1 VWRRDHVHHVLEQW
15 RREAPDLDRS
25 AFGVVGRISRLAQF
39 VQAEIEPVF
48 VVHGVNGGEFDVLA
62 ALRRAG
68 RPHRLSPT
76 ELSRALIVTSGG
88 MTKRLNALERR
99 GLIRRQPDPN
109 DGRSTAVSLTREG
122 KRLVEAILFEHVAN
136 EERLLSDLS
145 DKERAELAALLEVL
159 AVSLGD
165 GVDARTRG
173 TSSAGRKRRQAI
185 AAR

>member
-1 VWRRDHVHHVLEQW
+1 MQQRDHVHHVLEQW

-25 AFGVVGRISRLAQF
+25 AFGVVGRLSRLAQL

-48 VVHGVNGGEFDVLA
+48 VAHGVNGGEFDVLA

-68 RPHRLSPT
+68 RPYQLTPT

-88 MTKRLNALERR
+88 MTKRLNALEGR
-99 GLIRRQPDPN
+99 GLIRRRPDPK

-122 KRLVEAILFEHVAN
+122 KRVAEAVLFEHVAN

-145 DKERAELAALLEVL
+145 EKERAELAALLEAL

-165 GVDARTRG
+165 GVARTGG
-173 TSSAGRKRRQAI
+173 TPSAARKRRQAI
-185 AAR
+185 VAP